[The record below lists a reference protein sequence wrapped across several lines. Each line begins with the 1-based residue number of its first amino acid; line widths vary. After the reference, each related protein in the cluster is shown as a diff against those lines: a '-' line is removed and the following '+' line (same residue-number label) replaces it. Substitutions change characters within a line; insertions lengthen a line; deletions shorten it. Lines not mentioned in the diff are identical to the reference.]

1 QAFCLLLQGPIR
13 EPPRPPPCPQS
24 CSCTRDTAFCVDSK
38 AIPKNL
44 PRDVISLTLINAQFS
59 EIKEASFA
67 HLPFLQFL
75 LLNSNKFT
83 MIRDNAFVGLSHLQ
97 YLFIENNEIQALSK
111 GTFRGLKSLTHLDA
125 CHRYGQNVRR
135 KCFRS
140 MAIQPGKC
148 TTTQ

>member
-13 EPPRPPPCPQS
+13 EPEPGLLLISFSFNFVKELSMQCFVVPAVS
-24 CSCTRDTAFCVDSK
+24 S
-38 AIPKNL
+38 
-44 PRDVISLTLINAQFS
+44 SLTLINAQFS

-97 YLFIENNEIQALSK
+97 YLYGRMFFLGGPSLSAKGCKWENSWWIETWVQ
-111 GTFRGLKSLTHLDA
+111 
-125 CHRYGQNVRR
+125 
-135 KCFRS
+135 
-140 MAIQPGKC
+140 
-148 TTTQ
+148 